1 MNQKNDVVEKIVRVS
16 KDIRLDAQGGFRPN
30 SKTLVPY
37 EAYIATS
44 KDHPNMYFLVHKNLI
59 MNAGTI
65 DDTSYEVHKF
75 DAKGKHIGEVSNEK
89 LTRSFYRELDKIHD
103 IK

>member
-1 MNQKNDVVEKIVRVS
+1 M
-16 KDIRLDAQGGFRPN
+16 GFRAN
-30 SKTLVPY
+30 SRTIVPY
-37 EAYIATS
+37 ESYIAES
-44 KDHPNMYFLVHKNLI
+44 KDHKNMYFLVHKNLI

-75 DAKGKHIGEVSNEK
+75 DSRGKHIGQVSQDK
-89 LTRSFYRELDKIHD
+89 LTRSFYRDLQKLYD